1 MNNIGWIAS
10 CADCVFSVQRG
21 NRKFCVNEKS
31 EKYHKN
37 VNYKNGCTNG
47 KHQRIIHCD
56 DKYYSNSDIN
66 GFEFSIVSKNRE
78 CVREVYR
85 RITLTDRY
93 CKDVENET
101 QKFEEANCFLKFIQK
116 EIPDVYRK
124 LLKNFR
130 TNMEGRDD

>member
-10 CADCVFSVQRG
+10 CSDCVFSVRRG

-37 VNYKNGCTNG
+37 INYKSGCTNG
-47 KHQRIIHCD
+47 KHQRIIQSD

-85 RITLTDRY
+85 RITLTNNYSIDME
-93 CKDVENET
+93 KSASSLKEVSD
-101 QKFEEANCFLKFIQK
+101 FLDFIK
-116 EIPDVYRK
+116 SEIPDVYRR
-124 LLKNFR
+124 LLKNYKIS
-130 TNMEGRDD
+130 MEERND